1 MQREKLIQLL
11 EHELMQADRATTDAV
26 FDKHIYAIHTLTSL
40 YTDQETPKV
49 TSSISATTHTPVTST
64 KVSDEEIRLM
74 GGRVTESSV
83 TSKTTDNR
91 LVTDDE
97 IGNGESIFDF

>member
-11 EHELMQADRATTDAV
+11 EHELMQADQATTDAA
-26 FDKHIYAIHTLTSL
+26 FDKHMYAIHTLTAL
-40 YTDQETPKV
+40 YTDQVTPN
-49 TSSISATTHTPVTST
+49 TSIPTTTHMPVTST
-64 KVSDEEIRLM
+64 KVSEEEIRLM

-83 TSKTTDNR
+83 TPKTTDNR